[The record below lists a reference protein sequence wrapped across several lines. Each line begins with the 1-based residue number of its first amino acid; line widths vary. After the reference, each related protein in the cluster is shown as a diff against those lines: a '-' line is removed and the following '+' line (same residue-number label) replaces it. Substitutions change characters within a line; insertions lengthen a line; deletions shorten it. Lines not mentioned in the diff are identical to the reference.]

1 MTSLKEELNILIGK
15 YGIQAVH
22 KSLNDKMEAEYT
34 YLKSI
39 FGKKDKEKEK
49 EKEKEEIISL
59 SVSTLED
66 EDENENEE
74 NSNAIVVVKEES
86 KEIKEKTYRDPKEMK
101 LWQKAQEEKKKA
113 ENDAKGITSKSLL
126 TKENLQ
132 KWYGEEGKTFSYIS
146 REYVG
151 CKDTEVS
158 AAVKFFG
165 IENTHKKVFINNYKK
180 K

>member
-22 KSLNDKMEAEYT
+22 KSLNDKMESEYN

-39 FGKKDKEKEK
+39 FGKKEKEK

-66 EDENENEE
+66 ENKEE
-74 NSNAIVVVKEES
+74 EDSNSIVVVKEEP
-86 KEIKEKTYRDPKEMK
+86 KETKEKTYRDPKEMK

-113 ENDAKGITSKSLL
+113 ENDTKGITAKSLL